1 MYKVWCV
8 TKYSLAFGQSCLN
21 HFLLYRRWFI
31 ETIRCSQRSVGT
43 SERWVWRHIGFSN
56 RDYLLTILILHDD
69 ITDIKRDNEKI
80 HKSLSLQMQVCRQE
94 IVEHVRHLKNS
105 VTRMV
110 SMSTN
115 GTHSKDDKEND
126 LSNHHDLMD
135 DDSSNDDDDDD
146 FHRWWN
152 AANKRGDSWSC
163 SISSN
168 AFLNKPRTIV
178 ISFFSG

>member
-1 MYKVWCV
+1 
-8 TKYSLAFGQSCLN
+8 
-21 HFLLYRRWFI
+21 
-31 ETIRCSQRSVGT
+31 
-43 SERWVWRHIGFSN
+43 
-56 RDYLLTILILHDD
+56 
-69 ITDIKRDNEKI
+69 
-80 HKSLSLQMQVCRQE
+80 MQVCRQE

-146 FHRWWN
+146 FHR
-152 AANKRGDSWSC
+152 
-163 SISSN
+163 
-168 AFLNKPRTIV
+168 
-178 ISFFSG
+178 